1 MTIVVILVFF
11 TLALL
16 GMPLAFALGLA
27 SLGGLLAGGI
37 ELSVLPQRM
46 MHAVDSFPLMAIP
59 LFMLA
64 GELMV
69 RAGIMKRMIHFANAL
84 VGRVHGG
91 LAHVA
96 IVAGMMLAAVSGAAV
111 ASASALGS
119 TLVPAMRKT
128 YDDGYSSAVVASAA
142 NLGAII
148 PPSNAMIVYALMA
161 GSAVS
166 VGGLFMAGVVPGI
179 LLTLGFMT
187 VASVLS
193 VKRGFKLTGDAFSF
207 RTAAIEAWRALPVL
221 AMPVVVVGGIVG
233 GVFTPTE
240 GAGIA
245 VAYAVIVGFC
255 VTRELKISDLAPALF
270 QAAIGAA
277 MVGALIA
284 FAAGVTFLFTIDMVP
299 AAMAEFLQGVSDN
312 PTVFLV
318 LVMSLL
324 IVVGMFIES
333 NAAYIML
340 VPLFAPVAG
349 TFGIDPLLFGFLF
362 VFNLVIGMM
371 TPPVGVVL
379 FVMSGITRVKMAALI
394 RNVWPY
400 VAVQYAVLILCLIF
414 PGIVTWLPRA
424 LVPTLMYGT
433 VCTNG
438 GKSVTADG
446 RWAWEFWSAKK

>member
-1 MTIVVILVFF
+1 MGT
-11 TLALL
+11 
-16 GMPLAFALGLA
+16 PLAFALGFA

-37 ELSVLPQRM
+37 ELTVLPQRM
-46 MHAVDSFPLMAIP
+46 MHSINSFPLMAIP

-69 RAGIMKRMIHFANAL
+69 RAGIMQSLVDFSNSI

-91 LAHVA
+91 MAHVA
-96 IVAGMMLAAVSGAAV
+96 IVAGMALAAVSGAAV

-119 TLVPAMRKT
+119 TLVPALRKN
-128 YDDGYSSAVVASAA
+128 YDDGYSAAVVASAS

-161 GSAVS
+161 GSSVS

-179 LLTLGFMT
+179 LLTVSFMAL
-187 VASVLS
+187 ASVLS
-193 VKRGFKLTGDAFSF
+193 YRKGYKLTGEQFDLRNAL
-207 RTAAIEAWRALPVL
+207 RETWRALPVL
-221 AMPVVVVGGIVG
+221 LMPIVVVGGIVG
-233 GVFTPTE
+233 GVFTATE

-245 VAYAVIVGFC
+245 VAYAILVGFFF
-255 VTRELKISDLAPALF
+255 TRKLKVSDLLPALF
-270 QAAIGAA
+270 NAAIGAA

-299 AAMAEFLQGVSDN
+299 STIADFLEDVTSS
-312 PTVFLV
+312 PMVFL
-318 LVMSLL
+318 LMVMTIL

-340 VPLFAPVAG
+340 VPLFAPVAL
-349 TFGIDPLLFGFLF
+349 TFGVDPLFFGFLF

-379 FVMSGITRVKMAALI
+379 FVMSGVTRVSMTDLI
-394 RNVWPY
+394 RGVWPF
-400 VAVQYAVLILCLIF
+400 VAVQYVVLALCLAF
-414 PGIVTWLPRA
+414 PGIVTWLPR
-424 LVPTLMYGT
+424 TLGY
-433 VCTNG
+433 
-438 GKSVTADG
+438 
-446 RWAWEFWSAKK
+446 

>member
-1 MTIVVILVFF
+1 MTAIVLVVFF
-11 TLALL
+11 VFALL

-27 SLGGLLAGGI
+27 SLAGLFAGGI

-69 RAGIMKRMIHFANAL
+69 RAGIMQRLVDFSNAI
-84 VGRVHGG
+84 VGRLHGG

-119 TLVPAMRKT
+119 TLVPAMRKS

-142 NLGAII
+142 NLGAIL

-161 GSAVS
+161 GSTVS
-166 VGGLFMAGVVPGI
+166 VGGLFMAGVIPGL
-179 LLTLGFMT
+179 LLTLGFMV
-187 VASVLS
+187 VASYLS
-193 VKRGFKLTGDAFSF
+193 WRKGFKLTGDPFEIRNALGE
-207 RTAAIEAWRALPVL
+207 TVRALPVL
-221 AMPVVVVGGIVG
+221 AMPIVVVGGIVG

-245 VAYAVIVGFC
+245 VAYAVIVGFL
-255 VTRELKISDLAPALF
+255 VTRELKLSDMVPALF
-270 QAAIGAA
+270 NAAVGAA

-284 FAAGVTFLFTIDMVP
+284 FAAGVTFIFTIDMIP
-299 AAMAEFLQGVSDN
+299 ASMAQYLQELTEN
-312 PTVFLV
+312 PMVFLV
-318 LVMSLL
+318 LVMTML
-324 IVVGMFIES
+324 IIVGMFIES

-340 VPLFAPVAG
+340 VPLFAPVAAS
-349 TFGIDPLLFGFLF
+349 FGIDPLLFGFLF

-379 FVMSGITRVKMAALI
+379 FVMSGITRVSMGELI

-400 VAVQYAVLILCLIF
+400 VAVQYAVLVLCVIF
-414 PGIVTWLPRA
+414 PGVVTWLPRA
-424 LVPTLMYGT
+424 LGY
-433 VCTNG
+433 
-438 GKSVTADG
+438 
-446 RWAWEFWSAKK
+446 